1 MSHARVHG
9 AGPTG
14 CLAALALAQVGWQ
27 VHLCDPLDAP
37 GLLGRQRAYALT
49 HSSFA
54 LLDRLGLWQAL
65 EPQLVPFASL
75 ELWDQAT
82 GRQSHFTAADLGR
95 GRRRQPGPFGA
106 QDAAAADGARG
117 PGSGASGTTG
127 PRSGDRGEAVGW
139 IVQHGPLMELLLHQL
154 QAHPQVILQLGRP
167 GPGAGSAPAAGPAAD
182 PVVDLVVGADGS
194 QSPCRQAAG
203 LAWFE
208 RTYGQACLT
217 VQVRLRG
224 GRPDQA
230 WELLRPEGPFAVLP
244 LGGDA
249 FQLVWSAP
257 ARRLRRLESLD
268 GAAFL
273 DQLAGALPDQLQPE
287 ALLDQPRAYPVAL
300 ALAWPLAK
308 APLVLVGDSA
318 HRCHPVG
325 GQGLNLGWRDV
336 DCLQR
341 LAARVSSGRLGPER
355 LAAAYRWRRWP
366 DLLATLLVTDLLVRL
381 FSNRNRLLLPLR
393 RLALDL
399 LNGWPLLRRLSLAAM
414 TDGPCQPGRR

>member
-1 MSHARVHG
+1 MNQARVHG

-27 VHLCDPLDAP
+27 VQLCDPLDASQ
-37 GLLGRQRAYALT
+37 LLRRQRAYALT
-49 HSSFA
+49 HSSFG
-54 LLDRLGLWQAL
+54 LLNRLGLWQGLA
-65 EPQLVPFASL
+65 PGLVPFGSL
-75 ELWDQAT
+75 ELWDQGT
-82 GRQSHFTAADLGR
+82 GRQSHFSAADLGQW
-95 GRRRQPGPFGA
+95 GRQRRPWPLGAPDPVAALGAAGPGSA
-106 QDAAAADGARG
+106 G
-117 PGSGASGTTG
+117 PGSGSPG
-127 PRSGDRGEAVGW
+127 SEGEGKAVGW
-139 IVQHGPLMELLLHQL
+139 IVQHGPLMELLLRQL
-154 QAHPQVILQLGRP
+154 QTHSQVTLQLGRP
-167 GPGAGSAPAAGPAAD
+167 GPGPGAAAA
-182 PVVDLVVGADGS
+182 VDLVVGADGS
-194 QSPCRQAAG
+194 QSASRQAAG
-203 LAWFE
+203 LGWLE
-208 RTYGQACLT
+208 HPYGQGCLT

-224 GRPDQA
+224 ARPDQA

-300 ALAWPLAK
+300 ALAWPVAK
-308 APLVLVGDSA
+308 GNLVLVGDSA

-336 DCLQR
+336 DCLQQM
-341 LAARVSSGRLGPER
+341 AARVTAGRLAPER

-366 DLLATLLVTDLLVRL
+366 DLVATLLATDLLVRL
-381 FSNRNRLLLPLR
+381 FSNRSRLLLPLR

-399 LNGWPLLRRLSLAAM
+399 LNGLPLLRRLSLAAM
-414 TDGPCQPGRR
+414 TEGPCRLGRG

>member
-1 MSHARVHG
+1 
-9 AGPTG
+9 
-14 CLAALALAQVGWQ
+14 
-27 VHLCDPLDAP
+27 
-37 GLLGRQRAYALT
+37 
-49 HSSFA
+49 
-54 LLDRLGLWQAL
+54 
-65 EPQLVPFASL
+65 
-75 ELWDQAT
+75 
-82 GRQSHFTAADLGR
+82 
-95 GRRRQPGPFGA
+95 
-106 QDAAAADGARG
+106 
-117 PGSGASGTTG
+117 
-127 PRSGDRGEAVGW
+127 
-139 IVQHGPLMELLLHQL
+139 MELLLHQL
-154 QAHPQVILQLGRP
+154 QAHPQVTLQWGRP
-167 GPGAGSAPAAGPAAD
+167 AAGAGSTPAAGPAAD
-182 PVVDLVVGADGS
+182 PAVDLVVGADGS
-194 QSPCRQAAG
+194 QSPSRQAAG

-341 LAARVSSGRLGPER
+341 LAARVSSGHLAPER

-366 DLLATLLVTDLLVRL
+366 DLLATLRGTAESRYIFYSEIAIRTMKLPESVVSAIQHKLSEEQRAAAYDFRLTSQRQEAERLRIEAIGLRNFYSIVQGALTDKLLTWRGIEATVQVAR
-381 FSNRNRLLLPLR
+381 SPNSKIVIVGGNKDQLPLI
-393 RLALDL
+393 LGSDEVVPYVEIKAF
-399 LNGWPLLRRLSLAAM
+399 
-414 TDGPCQPGRR
+414 

>member
-1 MSHARVHG
+1 MNQARVHG

-27 VHLCDPLDAP
+27 VQLCDPLDASQ
-37 GLLGRQRAYALT
+37 LLRRQRAYALT
-49 HSSFA
+49 HSSFG
-54 LLDRLGLWQAL
+54 LLDTDPVAALG
-65 EPQLVPFASL
+65 
-75 ELWDQAT
+75 
-82 GRQSHFTAADLGR
+82 AAG
-95 GRRRQPGPFGA
+95 PGSA
-106 QDAAAADGARG
+106 G
-117 PGSGASGTTG
+117 PGSGSPGSEG
-127 PRSGDRGEAVGW
+127 EGEAVGW
-139 IVQHGPLMELLLHQL
+139 IVQHGPLMELLLRQL
-154 QAHPQVILQLGRP
+154 QAHSQVTLQLGRP
-167 GPGAGSAPAAGPAAD
+167 GPGPGAAAA
-182 PVVDLVVGADGS
+182 VDLVVGADGS
-194 QSPCRQAAG
+194 QSASRQAAG
-203 LAWFE
+203 LGWLE
-208 RTYGQACLT
+208 HPYGQGCLT

-224 GRPDQA
+224 ARPDQA

-257 ARRLRRLESLD
+257 AQRLRRLESLD

-300 ALAWPLAK
+300 ALAWPVAK
-308 APLVLVGDSA
+308 GNLVLVGDSA

-336 DCLQR
+336 DCLQQ
-341 LAARVSSGRLGPER
+341 LAARVTAGRLAPER

-366 DLLATLLVTDLLVRL
+366 DLVATLLATDLLVRL
-381 FSNRNRLLLPLR
+381 FSNRSRLLLPLR

-399 LNGWPLLRRLSLAAM
+399 LNGLPLLRRLSLAAM
-414 TDGPCQPGRR
+414 TDGPCRLGRR

>member
-1 MSHARVHG
+1 MSQARVQG
-9 AGPTG
+9 AGPSG

-27 VHLCDPLDAP
+27 VQLCDPQAGP
-37 GLLGRQRAYALT
+37 ALLRRQRAYALT
-49 HSSFA
+49 HSSQA
-54 LLDRLGLWQAL
+54 LLNRLGLWSAL
-65 EPQLVPFASL
+65 GAALVPFTHL
-75 ELWDQAT
+75 ELWDLGT
-82 GRQSHFTAADLGR
+82 GRRSHFNAADLGER
-95 GRRRQPGPFGA
+95 SRRRVWPPR
-106 QDAAAADGARG
+106 AADPVATAGAAG
-117 PGSGASGTTG
+117 PGSGGPGSGSPG
-127 PRSGDRGEAVGW
+127 CGSEGAAVGW
-139 IVQHGPLMELLLHQL
+139 ILHHQPLMEQLLDALT
-154 QAHPQVILQLGRP
+154 AHPQVTLQLGQP
-167 GPGAGSAPAAGPAAD
+167 GPASGNTAP
-182 PVVDLVVGADGS
+182 VDLVVAAEGS
-194 QSPCRQAAG
+194 QSGSRRAAG
-203 LAWFE
+203 LAWLE
-208 RTYGQACLT
+208 HSYGQACLT

-249 FQLVWSAP
+249 YQVVWSAP

-287 ALLDQPRAYPVAL
+287 ALLDQPRAYPVGL
-300 ALAWPLAK
+300 GLAWPLAK
-308 APLVLVGDSA
+308 GSLVLVGDSA

-341 LAARVSSGRLGPER
+341 LAARVTAGRLAPER

-366 DLLATLLVTDLLVRL
+366 DLLATLVATDLLVRL
-381 FSNRNRLLLPLR
+381 FSNRSPLLVPLR

-399 LNGWPLLRRLSLAAM
+399 LNGLPLLRRLSLAAM
-414 TDGPCQPGRR
+414 TDGPCRLGRR